1 MIRRFWIASMLVFLF
16 PFLGL
21 SQSKILEAANDAF
34 TYGEELKYK
43 VKYNLYFNINVGI
56 VNFKIANEPK
66 NKLSAECYNI
76 VSKGRTMNF
85 YDNFFKVRDH
95 YETYMAEQS
104 LLPKLFIRRINEG
117 GYTKTNNVKF
127 YHDVKSAM
135 NEDNE
140 VIEIEPNTQDVVSA
154 LYYARTFDFEN
165 ASVGDSLKFPLF
177 IDNEVYEVGLK
188 YMGKEVISTNF
199 GEYKCLKIKP
209 ILIVGRVFDSE
220 ESMTLWVTDDANKIP
235 LRIESGIS
243 VGAIRADLV
252 DYENI
257 RSDFMK
263 KEH

>member
-1 MIRRFWIASMLVFLF
+1 MKRHFSIAVLLVFLC
-16 PFLGL
+16 PLGGL
-21 SQSKILEAANDAF
+21 GQSKILKAENDAF

-43 VKYNLYFNINVGI
+43 VKYNLYFNINVG
-56 VNFKIANEPK
+56 VVDFKIANDPK
-66 NKLSAECYNI
+66 NKLGADCYNI
-76 VSKGRTMNF
+76 VSKGRTMSF

-95 YETYMAEQS
+95 YETYLAEES

-117 GYTKTNNVKF
+117 GYKKTNNVKF

-135 NEDNE
+135 NEENE
-140 VIEIEPNTQDVVSA
+140 VIEIPPNTQDVVSA
-154 LYYARTFDFEN
+154 LYFARTFDFEN
-165 ASVGDSLKFPLF
+165 AAVGDSLKFPLF

-188 YMGKEVISTNF
+188 YMGKEKISTEF

-252 DYENI
+252 DYENL
-257 RSDFMK
+257 RNDFM
-263 KEH
+263 EQE